1 MNSHQR
7 VFNFRLEESSM
18 PDADSYIAEDRFT
31 DFVLEQVSSNCDPEY
46 QGEEGLMRATEE
58 YIENYQEIS

>member
-1 MNSHQR
+1 MNSRQR
-7 VFNFRLEESSM
+7 VFNLRLEESNM
-18 PDADSYIAEDRFT
+18 PDANSYIEEEKFT